1 MLYSNFLLR
10 KETSILILDRILIFT
25 NLIIVYV
32 LSSAFSNPHSMH
44 QYPRQLQSNRSQW
57 QQGSS
62 HDQQGF
68 QPPMNDWAKQQ
79 QYRGTSKAPPPPHP
93 SFGGGG
99 GGGGY
104 RPYM

>member
-1 MLYSNFLLR
+1 
-10 KETSILILDRILIFT
+10 
-25 NLIIVYV
+25 
-32 LSSAFSNPHSMH
+32 MH
-44 QYPRQLQSNRSQW
+44 QYQRPLQSNQSQW
-57 QQGSS
+57 RQGSL

-68 QPPMNDWAKQQ
+68 QPPMNDWAKQQQQQ

-99 GGGGY
+99 GGGGGY

>member
-1 MLYSNFLLR
+1 
-10 KETSILILDRILIFT
+10 
-25 NLIIVYV
+25 
-32 LSSAFSNPHSMH
+32 MH

-93 SFGGGG
+93 SYGGGGGGG

>member
-1 MLYSNFLLR
+1 MRLCSGEF
-10 KETSILILDRILIFT
+10 
-25 NLIIVYV
+25 
-32 LSSAFSNPHSMH
+32 SAFSNPQLMH
-44 QYPRQLQSNRSQW
+44 PYQRQLPMNRSQW
-57 QQGSS
+57 QQGSL

-68 QPPMNDWAKQQ
+68 QPAMNDWGKQP

-99 GGGGY
+99 GGGGGY